1 VSPRFK
7 AGYTTA
13 RAVFAI
19 VKRNPLQS
27 GGGPYTSFCSNRTA
41 PISRVMLASFGKMP
55 TTSARRLIS
64 LFNRSNGLVTGM
76 KIAVPARS
84 AGIG

>member
-1 VSPRFK
+1 
-7 AGYTTA
+7 
-13 RAVFAI
+13 
-19 VKRNPLQS
+19 
-27 GGGPYTSFCSNRTA
+27 
-41 PISRVMLASFGKMP
+41 MP